1 MHCFFVL
8 EIFTI
13 IKLPL
18 KQYKCTLLCSVYLIC
33 KTAQHYEKRLFNLL
47 KKGRHCNMMSRWAHF
62 RLSVQA
68 VAFYV
73 HLCTAAINCSKNSAQ
88 CFSLNPTRSLLWPR
102 PKYVQPNEKTKT
114 DIFLSWTYWTTLD
127 LSFTVTYK
135 HCVPQHVR
143 SGVVKCMHGC
153 MGWDAAHWAEVEWGH
168 RGRSSFLAANWKYE
182 NISLHSAF
190 YCTGLFQVYHATL
203 EWKHICYRQLPTLG
217 RRATWEHLVSDVLK
231 ATLFWLNWR

>member
-1 MHCFFVL
+1 MC
-8 EIFTI
+8 I
-13 IKLPL
+13 
-18 KQYKCTLLCSVYLIC
+18 
-33 KTAQHYEKRLFNLL
+33 
-47 KKGRHCNMMSRWAHF
+47 
-62 RLSVQA
+62 
-68 VAFYV
+68 
-73 HLCTAAINCSKNSAQ
+73 
-88 CFSLNPTRSLLWPR
+88 
-102 PKYVQPNEKTKT
+102 YVQQQITVPKTVHNVFHSTQQEAFCGQDQSMCSQKTKT

-143 SGVVKCMHGC
+143 SGVVKWMHGC